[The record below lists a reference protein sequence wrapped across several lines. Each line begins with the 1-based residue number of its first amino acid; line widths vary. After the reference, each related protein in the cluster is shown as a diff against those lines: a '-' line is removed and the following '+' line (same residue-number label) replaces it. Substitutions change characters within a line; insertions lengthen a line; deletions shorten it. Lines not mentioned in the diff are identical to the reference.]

1 MSTKSQE
8 GAMSESFEVIPA
20 FDDALNARLNAGIEP
35 SVRREKTVGELIE
48 EARRVERETII
59 HRIQLA
65 ADEPGEDRVHCG
77 LMDAI
82 DIVKAIGETDEQ
94 QPVQAGET
102 EEAEALGSE

>member
-1 MSTKSQE
+1 MSVSV
-8 GAMSESFEVIPA
+8 EVIQA
-20 FDDALNARLNAGIEP
+20 LDHALNARLYAGIEP
-35 SVRREKTVGELIE
+35 SVGRAKTVGELVE
-48 EARRVERETII
+48 EAHKQERKTINR
-59 HRIQLA
+59 RIQLA